1 MLQGAVEVLENTA
14 LWGLPTK
21 VVRTESFG
29 AMVSQNSLRAFD
41 GLPKK
46 SSTILRTLHSRQ
58 ASLPTMPL
66 TNNVL
71 LVPISCC
78 FLCLECPLSP
88 LCVCMLSRFHLFET
102 LWTSACQAPLSM
114 GFYRQEYWNGLP
126 CPLPGDPPNPG
137 IKPESLISP
146 VLAGRFFT
154 TSSTSC
160 LENPTDGR
168 AW

>member
-1 MLQGAVEVLENTA
+1 LLQGAVKVLENTA

-29 AMVSQNSLRAFD
+29 TMVSQNSLRAFD

-46 SSTILRTLHSRQ
+46 SSTIITTLHSRQ
-58 ASLPTMPL
+58 ASLPAVPLIHFMPFSL
-66 TNNVL
+66 PGMPPFPSV
-71 LVPISCC
+71 
-78 FLCLECPLSP
+78 
-88 LCVCMLSRFHLFET
+88 CVHANCFHLFET

-114 GFYRQEYWNGLP
+114 GFYGQENW
-126 CPLPGDPPNPG
+126 LPGDPPNPG

-154 TSSTSC
+154 TSSTWEALPSV
-160 LENPTDGR
+160 
-168 AW
+168 

>member
-1 MLQGAVEVLENTA
+1 MEVLENTA

-78 FLCLECPLSP
+78 FLLVLIICVLSDF
-88 LCVCMLSRFHLFET
+88 SRVVFFAT
-102 LWTSACQAPLSM
+102 PWTTACQAPLSM
-114 GFYRQEYWNGLP
+114 GFYRQEYWRG
-126 CPLPGDPPNPG
+126 
-137 IKPESLISP
+137 
-146 VLAGRFFT
+146 
-154 TSSTSC
+154 
-160 LENPTDGR
+160 
-168 AW
+168 